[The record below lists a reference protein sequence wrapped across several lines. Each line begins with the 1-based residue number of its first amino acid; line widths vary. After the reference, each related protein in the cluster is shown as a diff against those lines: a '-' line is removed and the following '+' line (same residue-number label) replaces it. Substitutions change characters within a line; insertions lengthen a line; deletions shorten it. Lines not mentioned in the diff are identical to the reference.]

1 MKLQFVF
8 EIALEPP
15 PVLQLLKKS
24 HVVSITRVM
33 ASASLLPVTRF
44 FHPRKMLQDLTE
56 EETLSGG
63 IGGIGVSDLG
73 HHIKGLRVSC
83 KSGEDS
89 GEIALAR
96 I

>member
-33 ASASLLPVTRF
+33 ASASCF
-44 FHPRKMLQDLTE
+44 Q
-56 EETLSGG
+56 
-63 IGGIGVSDLG
+63 
-73 HHIKGLRVSC
+73 
-83 KSGEDS
+83 
-89 GEIALAR
+89 
-96 I
+96 